1 MVVFSQKYETE
12 HILQLVKV
20 AGLSQNVRI
29 YFDKILPLKFQ
40 LNVGSLGNISIY
52 MKSKETIEE
61 EEKENEDSSLK
72 YYLNSD

>member
-1 MVVFSQKYETE
+1 M
-12 HILQLVKV
+12 KV

-29 YFDKILPLKFQ
+29 YYDKISPLKFQ

-61 EEKENEDSSLK
+61 EERENEDTTMR
-72 YYLNSD
+72 YYLNND